1 MKWKPPS
8 ENSIDFRLELRF
20 PPSVTRPSEPDF
32 CAKPQFVLNAWM
44 GKDRGGGRDAKG
56 KQREVY
62 EYFDVMAVDDEEWA
76 R

>member
-1 MKWKPPS
+1 
-8 ENSIDFRLELRF
+8 
-20 PPSVTRPSEPDF
+20 
-32 CAKPQFVLNAWM
+32 M